1 MENLYSIC
9 SKTNVKAQELYRIIA
24 SDNELSREVLR
35 MAHRIS
41 SNLQSLANAFIIL
54 GINTIRNIVL
64 NITNSGQ
71 VSQEV

>member
-9 SKTNVKAQELYRIIA
+9 SKTNIKAQELYRIIA

-64 NITNSGQ
+64 NITNSGL